1 MTPTSPTSQAHRDAG
16 TTERA
21 AQRRAATFA
30 GSLRGRLLQLIADA
44 GDAGL
49 TATEAFALYVPL
61 YGEPPGGLYSLSQRA
76 SELERTGHVEKA
88 WVRDRRAAYRATD
101 KGQQAMRALAGAA

>member
-1 MTPTSPTSQAHRDAG
+1 MTVTDNRAQAHRDAG

-21 AQRRAATFA
+21 AQQRASRFA
-30 GSLRGRLLQLIADA
+30 GSLRGRLLQLVIDA

-49 TATEAFALYVPL
+49 TATEAYELYRPI
-61 YGEPPGGLYSLSQRA
+61 YGDPPGGLYSLAPRL

-101 KGQQAMRALAGAA
+101 KGQRAMRALAGAA